1 MELIA
6 ITTFLTFANITGVV
20 ADSEVMDDFNYDN
33 QGIVTIEEVATTEPS
48 EPKSLLEAIQLK
60 MHKES

>member
-20 ADSEVMDDFNYDN
+20 AATEVLDQYEVERE
-33 QGIVTIEEVATTEPS
+33 GVVIIEELAYNE
-48 EPKSLLEAIQLK
+48 EPKSLLEAIQQRVQQK
-60 MHKES
+60 

>member
-20 ADSEVMDDFNYDN
+20 AASEVMDQYEVERE
-33 QGIVTIEEVATTEPS
+33 GVVIIEEVARNDEPQ
-48 EPKSLLEAIQLK
+48 SLLEAIQQK
-60 MHKES
+60 MQQK

>member
-20 ADSEVMDDFNYDN
+20 AASEVLDHY
-33 QGIVTIEEVATTEPS
+33 QVEQEGVVTIEEVARNDEPQ
-48 EPKSLLEAIQLK
+48 SLLEAIQANMQEK
-60 MHKES
+60 Q

>member
-20 ADSEVMDDFNYDN
+20 AASEVLDRYEVE
-33 QGIVTIEEVATTEPS
+33 QEGVVIIEEMAHSEEPQ
-48 EPKSLLEAIQLK
+48 SLLEAIQQK
-60 MHKES
+60 MNDK

>member
-20 ADSEVMDDFNYDN
+20 AASEMLDQYEV
-33 QGIVTIEEVATTEPS
+33 QQEGVVIIEEVAHSDEPQ
-48 EPKSLLEAIQLK
+48 SLLEAIQQK
-60 MHKES
+60 MQDK

>member
-20 ADSEVMDDFNYDN
+20 AATEVLDQYEV
-33 QGIVTIEEVATTEPS
+33 QQEGIVIIEEVARSEEPQ
-48 EPKSLLEAIQLK
+48 SLLEAIQQK
-60 MHKES
+60 MQDK